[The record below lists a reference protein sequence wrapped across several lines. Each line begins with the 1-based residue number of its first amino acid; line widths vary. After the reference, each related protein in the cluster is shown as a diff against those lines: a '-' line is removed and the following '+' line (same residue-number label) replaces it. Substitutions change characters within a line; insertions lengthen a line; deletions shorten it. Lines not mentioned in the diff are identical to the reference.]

1 MMTAFSLQPRQCYGS
16 GLLATAASP
25 RPSIFWRWR
34 QQQQCTML
42 KYSQVEQQSAQT
54 LHYDNRDEKVDDRL
68 GKNPCNFHPSIWG
81 DFFLHYSNPA
91 ASSEQQTWMAE
102 RADKLKE
109 EVAKM
114 IASSVTC
121 SLHQRLQLI
130 HVLERLCLDH
140 LFEEEINDA
149 LIQIKTADVSD
160 CDLHTV
166 AMWFYLLRKYGYRVI
181 PDVFLRFK
189 DEEGCFFTNNPM
201 DLLSLYN
208 AAHLRTHGETILDEA
223 ILFTRRCLETTLL
236 PSLEGSLA
244 REIKCALEIPL
255 PRRVRIYESKYYIS
269 TYEKEATVHESVL
282 QLAKLN
288 SNIMQLHHQKE
299 LRIVTSWWKDLEIES
314 RFPFVRDRIVECY
327 LWMLGVYFEPCHS
340 RGRIMLTMVIAIIT
354 ILDDMYDSYG
364 TLEECEL
371 LTKCLERWDKKA
383 AHDLP
388 ECMKFALGKILDS
401 YQTIEQELAHEEKYR
416 MSYLKAFTVDMVRAF
431 NMEVKMREEGYTPRS
446 VEEHLQFSIWTSG
459 CHVVSC
465 TTFVGM
471 DDIATK
477 DSFDWV
483 STMPKMVKALCIIL
497 RLLDDLQSY
506 EREQLTPHVASTI
519 QSYMTE
525 HNVTIEVA
533 RKKIEELKEESW
545 KDFNG
550 EWLNPDNAPPKQ
562 LLERIFNLTRTM
574 EFFYNLDDN
583 FSNSQNLRDTI
594 LSLFVEHFEVF

>member
-1 MMTAFSLQPRQCYGS
+1 MQSSMTAAFFLQPRQCYES
-16 GLLATAASP
+16 CLLATAASP

-42 KYSQVEQQSAQT
+42 KCSQVEQQSAQT

-130 HVLERLCLDH
+130 DVLERLCLDH

-149 LIQIKTADVSD
+149 LIQIKTADVND

-166 AMWFYLLRKYGYRVI
+166 AMWFYLLRKHGYRVI
-181 PDVFLRFK
+181 PGKIDGISN
-189 DEEGCFFTNNPM
+189 DC
-201 DLLSLYN
+201 DLSKISN
-208 AAHLRTHGETILDEA
+208 IIHGSCYTKSILDWC
-223 ILFTRRCLETTLL
+223 ILFYKET
-236 PSLEGSLA
+236 
-244 REIKCALEIPL
+244 
-255 PRRVRIYESKYYIS
+255 
-269 TYEKEATVHESVL
+269 TVHESVL

-299 LRIVTSWWKDLEIES
+299 LRIVTSWWKDLAIES
-314 RFPFVRDRIVECY
+314 RFPFARDRIVECY

-364 TLEECEL
+364 TSEECEL

-416 MSYLKAFTVDMVRAF
+416 MPYLKAFTVDMVRAF

-446 VEEHLQFSIWTSG
+446 VEEHLQFSIWTGG
-459 CHVVSC
+459 CHLLSC
-465 TTFVGM
+465 TSFVGM

-525 HNVTIEVA
+525 HNVSIEVA
-533 RKKIEELKEESW
+533 RKKIQELKEESW

-594 LSLFVEHFEVF
+594 LSLFVEHFEEYIWYH

>member
-1 MMTAFSLQPRQCYGS
+1 MMTAFSLKSRQCYGS
-16 GLLATAASP
+16 CLLATAASP

-34 QQQQCTML
+34 QQQQCNFHPSIWGAVQFSPFWRWRQQQQ
-42 KYSQVEQQSAQT
+42 YSQVEQQSAQT

-91 ASSEQQTWMAE
+91 ASSEQQQTWMAE

-149 LIQIKTADVSD
+149 LIQIKTNDVSD

-223 ILFTRRCLETTLL
+223 ILFTRRCLKTTL

-314 RFPFVRDRIVECY
+314 R
-327 LWMLGVYFEPCHS
+327 
-340 RGRIMLTMVIAIIT
+340 
-354 ILDDMYDSYG
+354 
-364 TLEECEL
+364 
-371 LTKCLERWDKKA
+371 WDKKA

-416 MSYLKAFTVDMVRAF
+416 MPYLKAFVS
-431 NMEVKMREEGYTPRS
+431 YLS
-446 VEEHLQFSIWTSG
+446 HLHISSIY
-459 CHVVSC
+459 H
-465 TTFVGM
+465 
-471 DDIATK
+471 
-477 DSFDWV
+477 
-483 STMPKMVKALCIIL
+483 
-497 RLLDDLQSY
+497 
-506 EREQLTPHVASTI
+506 
-519 QSYMTE
+519 
-525 HNVTIEVA
+525 
-533 RKKIEELKEESW
+533 
-545 KDFNG
+545 
-550 EWLNPDNAPPKQ
+550 
-562 LLERIFNLTRTM
+562 
-574 EFFYNLDDN
+574 
-583 FSNSQNLRDTI
+583 
-594 LSLFVEHFEVF
+594 

>member
-91 ASSEQQTWMAE
+91 ASSEQQQTWMAE

-314 RFPFVRDRIVECY
+314 
-327 LWMLGVYFEPCHS
+327 
-340 RGRIMLTMVIAIIT
+340 
-354 ILDDMYDSYG
+354 
-364 TLEECEL
+364 
-371 LTKCLERWDKKA
+371 RWDKKA